1 VIIRPWLDP
10 RPGMILTTDL
20 SYPRRGFNVGSV
32 AAGGPDGLH
41 YNKFSGTSSS
51 TPFAAGVAAL
61 ALSANPRLTSA
72 QVRSV
77 LQETADKIGPKSS
90 YKASGHSN
98 EFGYGRVNAARA
110 VAQARWLAAGK
121 SAPRRN
127 GGKVRR
133 AGLRGA

>member
-1 VIIRPWLDP
+1 LIDRN
-10 RPGMILTTDL
+10 R
-20 SYPRRGFNVGSV
+20 S
-32 AAGGPDGLH
+32 
-41 YNKFSGTSSS
+41 
-51 TPFAAGVAAL
+51 AAL
-61 ALSANPRLTSA
+61 ALSASALLKPAGRVLNARAARCGCAFAGKTDALAMSANPRLTSA

-77 LQETADKIGPKSS
+77 LQETADKIGPRDS

-133 AGLRGA
+133 AGPRGA